1 MVVVVWV
8 DKVRKLDAPSGVV
21 VVGTG
26 ARSATAVAGEEVVAM
41 GEAMTTAVEG

>member
-1 MVVVVWV
+1 MVWV
-8 DKVRKLDAPSGVV
+8 DEVRNLDPPPGVV

-26 ARSATAVAGEEVVAM
+26 ARSATAVAGEVVVAM